1 VVRTDIEEELKR
13 IRKYLRPVGDRLLDL
28 LQRGLQQMQVMHEE
42 MVEVTGPIDE
52 VTDAMQAAQDV
63 INHVNK
69 YGYRD

>member
-1 VVRTDIEEELKR
+1 MR
-13 IRKYLRPVGDRLLDL
+13 IRKYLTPVGDRLLDL
-28 LQRGLQQMQVMHEE
+28 LQRGLQQMQDTHEE

-63 INHVNK
+63 IDHVIK